1 MQTNH
6 LPLWAK
12 CAGYFF
18 GIGLLF
24 IGIRF
29 LIMPEVAER
38 GFGLFYNQPNEAFHY
53 IKGSRD
59 AFSGLILVI
68 FTALQWRKPLAVV
81 ALAGALVPVV
91 DMLTVLTTPAVPGA
105 AWIHGPTAVALLIF
119 SYFLL
124 RTQTA
129 PSHALPA

>member
-38 GFGLFYNQPNEAFHY
+38 GFGLFYN

-91 DMLTVLTTPAVPGA
+91 DMLAVLTTPAVPGA

-119 SYFLL
+119 SYFLF

-129 PSHALPA
+129 PNHALPA